1 MRKSFQY
8 LRPSTVEE
16 AVHMKS
22 EHGASAMFWAGGTD
36 MMLLWRQEIIRFDYC
51 IDLSWLPDLAYIHVG
66 KNVVQI
72 GPMTSLDTL
81 DHAADGT
88 TVLDVL
94 AETARLMCTPQT
106 RTLATIG
113 GNICRAAPS
122 ADLSQSLLALG
133 AEVKLKGPKGDRTL
147 PLEEFFTGPG
157 ETSCQ
162 DDELLV
168 EILVPVPKLASAA
181 SYQRVGRTVVDLS
194 LVGSAAM
201 LLCDGKIIHD
211 ARIALGAVAP
221 TPIRAKAAEEFIRGK
236 KLDQLV
242 GDQLERLKQIASNCA
257 SPISDV
263 RSGADYRR
271 KMSGVLTRRAVEN
284 CIEKLEV
291 Q

>member
-16 AVHMKS
+16 AVQMKS
-22 EHGASAMFWAGGTD
+22 KHGTNAMFWAGGTD
-36 MMLLWRQEIIRFDYC
+36 MMLLWRGGDICFDYC
-51 IDLSWLPDLAYIHVG
+51 INLSYLSDLDYVDAG
-66 KNVVQI
+66 KIVARI

-81 DHAADGT
+81 DRAADGT
-88 TVLDVL
+88 TVLDIL

-168 EILVPVPKLASAA
+168 EILVPVPQLASSA
-181 SYQRVGRTVVDLS
+181 SYQRGSRTVVDIS
-194 LVGSAAM
+194 LVGSAVM
-201 LLCDGKIIHD
+201 LLRDGKIIHD

-221 TPIRAKAAEEFIRGK
+221 TPIRARAAEEFIRGK

-242 GDQLERLKQIASNCA
+242 GDELERLKQIASNCA

-284 CIEKLEV
+284 CIKKLEV